1 MCYTTSLKEAMS
13 DNEIFDAN
21 FQGRSSSVIRRK
33 AKKDKEIP
41 ILNNERVIPDAEIM
55 PKKML
60 NKRL

>member
-1 MCYTTSLKEAMS
+1 MS
-13 DNEIFDAN
+13 DNERFDAN